1 MLLKFIYLVII
12 FGVIIILIKY
22 FVNKTKPKAETIPKV
37 TSSPDFEVIK
47 SQFAN
52 TRKNWG
58 NDLKQ
63 IENAIQGLCTLR
75 NEKSKS
81 LQNSIKKLTSIQL
94 NMDQCIQLY
103 KKNNEEILKEKYSKL
118 SFEKEDIEEN
128 IKTLENSIL
137 EQNIIIKNYEEKL
150 LQSQQKLSALIREE
164 EDAIADYIALNK
176 INELNT
182 KLNFSKEDEYLKNLN
197 KVKEYNSKIKSMA
210 NISLDLQS
218 HDCEILNQELLTA
231 GKVEIKNSE
240 FNQNLKM
247 EDLWPSDNNKSNDK
261 DTGIKN
267 KRVTETDIDKLFK

>member
-1 MLLKFIYLVII
+1 M
-12 FGVIIILIKY
+12 IKY
-22 FVNKTKPKAETIPKV
+22 FVNKTKPKAETILKV

-52 TRKNWG
+52 TRKNWE
-58 NDLKQ
+58 NDLNQ
-63 IENAIQGLCTLR
+63 IEKAIQGLCTLR
-75 NEKSKS
+75 NEKLKS
-81 LQNSIKKLTSIQL
+81 LQNSIKKLSNIQL

-261 DTGIKN
+261 DTGIKI